1 MSVNSCLSVVEID
14 LCTDYPLLFIGD
26 VPVLSVGCWYPLN
39 LIDDVLLSP
48 SDIGGQE
55 TQSSQ
60 DAVRGQGILP
70 PRRTQC
76 TSSSVL
82 GFVR

>member
-39 LIDDVLLSP
+39 LIDEVVLSP
-48 SDIGGQE
+48 SDIGG
-55 TQSSQ
+55 
-60 DAVRGQGILP
+60 
-70 PRRTQC
+70 
-76 TSSSVL
+76 
-82 GFVR
+82 

>member
-1 MSVNSCLSVVEID
+1 MSVHSCLDVVEID
-14 LCTDYPLLFIGD
+14 HCTDYPLLFVGD

-39 LIDDVLLSP
+39 LIDDVSLSP

-60 DAVRGQGILP
+60 DAFRGQSVSP

-82 GFVR
+82 GSVR